1 MALDENSLNDEIA
14 NDNEVEKLMAELKLA
29 EDMDLQDILAG
40 EGEAPEEA
48 FLDAIPD
55 DNFENHC

>member
-29 EDMDLQDILAG
+29 EDMELMMHQ
-40 EGEAPEEA
+40 
-48 FLDAIPD
+48 AII
-55 DNFENHC
+55 